1 MLDLGYAKRPK
12 KIIEPNKK
20 YIKRSVDD
28 IVLNVDYNNIYEL
41 FDEKK
46 PLENKDITETY
57 FKWVNWNIY
66 NNYIEFC
73 KFLLNKILN
82 STNRSE
88 IKKIPQI
95 ISNISSYRWSAKNF
109 KNKIVIEKRNEVMF
123 AFKNKNF

>member
-57 FKWVNWNIY
+57 FK
-66 NNYIEFC
+66 
-73 KFLLNKILN
+73 
-82 STNRSE
+82 
-88 IKKIPQI
+88 
-95 ISNISSYRWSAKNF
+95 
-109 KNKIVIEKRNEVMF
+109 
-123 AFKNKNF
+123 